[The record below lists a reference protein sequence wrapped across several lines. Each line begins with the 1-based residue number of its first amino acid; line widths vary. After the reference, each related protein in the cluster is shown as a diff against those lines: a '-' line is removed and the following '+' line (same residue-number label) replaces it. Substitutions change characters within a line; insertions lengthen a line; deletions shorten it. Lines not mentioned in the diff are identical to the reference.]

1 MPLYNVRCSACS
13 TVGEELLPV
22 DGIVP
27 PCPCGGERARTMEG
41 YTFYVAGQLLVDNPY
56 GEGLIREQEAKEMVS
71 ARTGTPVRNLS
82 VQAFADG
89 QKWDEKADKIRQE
102 SLDAYKQR
110 GIADEKALGQVREEG
125 KAKMQEST
133 NVPVA

>member
-1 MPLYNVRCSACS
+1 
-13 TVGEELLPV
+13 
-22 DGIVP
+22 
-27 PCPCGGERARTMEG
+27 MEG